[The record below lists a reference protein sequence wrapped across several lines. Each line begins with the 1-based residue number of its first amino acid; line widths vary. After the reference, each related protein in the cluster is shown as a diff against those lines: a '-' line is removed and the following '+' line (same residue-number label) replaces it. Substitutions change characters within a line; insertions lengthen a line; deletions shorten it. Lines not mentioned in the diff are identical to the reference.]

1 MNNDPNYLAKN
12 RKADNFLKFG
22 YEWFVRTPERA
33 LEKAY
38 SAAVK
43 IKLIEDE
50 YFQGQKISDRNS
62 QYSQSVIDCFI
73 VDLNKYLNL
82 VKINLAEFKVS
93 RFFLNKNNV
102 APLEKLVFIDE
113 IVDRYTP
120 EPMDYWSNGQQPQM
134 TLDKSG
140 NFNASINRERSKS
153 SLMNVDPLDSKSGAL
168 PRSIGRTIQKIRGDL
183 DNNTEE
189 QVVQNFRRSR
199 LNTKIATRT
208 FLFLIVIPLLTQ
220 QLSKQFIFLPL
231 IQETRDT
238 EKAAIFINTEM
249 EEEGFNE
256 LRIFEERLNF
266 QNLLGRAPKLTLEEK
281 EEKLKAKAE
290 EIALEFKEKSNVAL
304 SNVGADLLS
313 LVAFI
318 VVAVTNKE
326 GIVAIKNLLDSI
338 VYDLSDSAKAFI
350 IILSTDIFVGFHS
363 PHGWEVLLESV
374 AVHLGLEANKSAI
387 SLFIATFPVILDTIF
402 KYWIFRY
409 LNRISPS
416 AVATL
421 KEMNE

>member
-1 MNNDPNYLAKN
+1 MNNDPNYLVKN
-12 RKADNFLKFG
+12 RKADNIFKFG
-22 YEWFVRTPERA
+22 SEWFFRTPERA

-50 YFQGQKISDRNS
+50 YFQGKKISECDS
-62 QYSQSVIDCFI
+62 SYSQTIIDCFI

-93 RFFLNKNNV
+93 RFLLNKTNI

-113 IVDRYTP
+113 IIDRYTP
-120 EPMDYWSNGQQPQM
+120 EKIDYWSNWQQPQL
-134 TLDKSG
+134 TLDNSG
-140 NFNASINRERSKS
+140 NFNASINRERNTLST
-153 SLMNVDPLDSKSGAL
+153 MNVDPVDSKSGAL

-199 LNTKIATRT
+199 LTTKLATRT

-220 QLSKQFIFLPL
+220 QLSKQFVFLPL
-231 IQETRDT
+231 IEQNRDT
-238 EKAAIFINTEM
+238 EKAAIFINPEM
-249 EEEGFNE
+249 EEEAFNE

-266 QNLLGRAPKLTLEEK
+266 ESLIGRAPKLATEQK
-281 EEKLKAKAE
+281 EEKLKEKAAE
-290 EIALEFKEKSNVAL
+290 LAVEFKEKSNIAL
-304 SNVGADLLS
+304 SNVFADLLS
-313 LVAFI
+313 LVAFAF
-318 VVAVTNKE
+318 VAFTNQQ
-326 GIVAIKNLLDSI
+326 GIAAIKNLLDTI

-374 AVHLGLEANKSAI
+374 AIHLGLEANKSAI